1 MVLMRNLFFRLKCK
15 EIICKNQQTTKEFLW
30 VKEAHI
36 LKIKASFEINLF
48 FFIPNPLEVEVFPK
62 IMLRLNYRSWIRIYK
77 WGNLFL
83 SLSIQVFP
91 RPFLN
96 KLNETEYEVHSLKF
110 SLHIKIYF

>member
-1 MVLMRNLFFRLKCK
+1 MRNLFFRLKCK

-36 LKIKASFEINLF
+36 LKIKL
-48 FFIPNPLEVEVFPK
+48 NPLEVEVFPK

-96 KLNETEYEVHSLKF
+96 KLNETEHEVHSLKF